1 MYVALGVKDVDR
13 VLPPPQPPMPKDPAL
28 EHIDALGQKPFQAYS
43 GQDHR
48 AHVTAHLHF
57 MALNMVRNNPI
68 IMASIE
74 KNILEHISLMAQEH
88 ITQEFPKE
96 MQMLTQLQQMSQQ
109 SPEQQQKLQPQIQ
122 ELTQKIESRKAVLI
136 AEISED
142 FMKEEKKITSQ
153 FDHDPLLKLKSR
165 EVDLKA
171 MDTVRKQEELDQ
183 RKAVEQAKILS
194 REGIEDEKLD
204 QNEELAIMRADTS
217 LTKQEMADENKRI
230 IARMKAKDV
239 NTLKGPKT

>member
-1 MYVALGVKDVDR
+1 
-13 VLPPPQPPMPKDPAL
+13 
-28 EHIDALGQKPFQAYS
+28 
-43 GQDHR
+43 
-48 AHVTAHLHF
+48 
-57 MALNMVRNNPI
+57 
-68 IMASIE
+68 
-74 KNILEHISLMAQEH
+74 
-88 ITQEFPKE
+88 
-96 MQMLTQLQQMSQQ
+96 MLTQLQQMSQQ
-109 SPEQQQKLQPQIQ
+109 SPEQQQQLQPQIQ

-136 AEISED
+136 SEISED

-171 MDTVRKQEELDQ
+171 MDTVRKQEELEQ
-183 RKAVEQAKILS
+183 KKAVEQAKILS

-239 NTLKGPKT
+239 NTLKGPKS